1 MFHGRTG
8 LGAIVPSIV
17 LGCVLAAPVGA
28 APGDPFVGNE
38 TGCAPTTKQG
48 LSCGMKLSA
57 LLAKLKRAAL
67 TCQLKQDSQAFKTG
81 MDAPGFS
88 NAEDNCEIGPSGQ
101 SAKEKFDALMAKLTI
116 VCDPTVIANVVARRD
131 VILGPSSTP
140 GSLDEL
146 NARVFCDTT
155 SGVEIEPGASFGYIP
170 STADHYK
177 CSVVVAKLWSKLDYT
192 IAKCHQRQAQYV
204 FAGKPFDVEACETG
218 IKGALARYDAGVAKY
233 VAAGICPACL
243 ADPMSPTSAE
253 SLGASTVADADAQ
266 LQEVFICPGP

>member
-1 MFHGRTG
+1 MFHGRTT

-17 LGCVLAAPVGA
+17 LGCLLAAPVGA
-28 APGDPFVGNE
+28 APGDPFGGNE

-48 LSCGMKLSA
+48 LSCGIKMNA
-57 LLAKLKRAAL
+57 LLAKLKRSAL
-67 TCQLKQDSQAFKTG
+67 VCQLKQDGQAFKTG

-88 NAEDNCEIGPSGQ
+88 NAEDNCEIGPSEQ
-101 SAKEKFDALMAKLTI
+101 SAKAKFDALMGKLSI
-116 VCDPTVIANVVARRD
+116 VCDPTVVANVLARRD

-155 SGVEIEPGASFGYIP
+155 SGVEIEPGANFGWIP
-170 STADHYK
+170 STPEHYK

-192 IAKCHQRQAQYV
+192 IAKCHHRQAQYV

-218 IKGALARYDAGVAKY
+218 IKGALTRYYAGVAKY
-233 VAAGICPACL
+233 VATGICPACL
-243 ADPMSPTSAE
+243 ADTMSPTSAE
-253 SLGASTVADADAQ
+253 SLGTTTLAGADAQ
-266 LQEVFICPGP
+266 LQDVFVCPGP